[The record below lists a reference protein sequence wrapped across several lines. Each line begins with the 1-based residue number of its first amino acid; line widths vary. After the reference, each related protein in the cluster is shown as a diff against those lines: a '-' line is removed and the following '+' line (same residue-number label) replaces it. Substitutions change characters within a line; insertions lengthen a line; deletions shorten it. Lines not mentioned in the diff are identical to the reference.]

1 MQIPPFMLKKIFVK
15 GSLTFLEGGLAF
27 TLINPVAPAHLVG
40 INSLILNDKD
50 YTENVIIRLSD
61 KAIPGKDLSND
72 NALHFGLKEK
82 AVIHVPEAAP
92 DPGNYEIT
100 IVLQTREVGPLNIQA
115 SERLDAE

>member
-15 GSLTFLEGGLAF
+15 GSLTSMEGGLSF
-27 TLINPVAPAHLVG
+27 TLTNPVAPAHLVG
-40 INSLILNDKD
+40 INSLTINDKD
-50 YTENVIIRLSD
+50 YTENVILRLTD

-92 DPGNYEIT
+92 HPGNYEIT
-100 IVLQTREVGPLNIQA
+100 IVLRTREVGPLTIQA
-115 SERLDAE
+115 SDQLND